1 MQRTILRCSCV
12 PGADQAA
19 RRRSRTVDSSMNY
32 APWSIAGVLALASM
46 SASAGDE
53 LYRVNSRAVGWDSI
67 DLTITETRREGRVS
81 HVTIPRYSDR
91 TSVESRFAMCAFTD
105 MALQRKF
112 AVWVVSEVGD
122 DKVLVGFL
130 TSDNEDIVA
139 TLGPRFASPNL
150 LKASVRAVNRMCG
163 ITVK

>member
-1 MQRTILRCSCV
+1 
-12 PGADQAA
+12 
-19 RRRSRTVDSSMNY
+19 MNY
-32 APWSIAGVLALASM
+32 ALWSIAGVLALACA

-53 LYRVNSRAVGWDSI
+53 LYRVNSKAVGWDSI
-67 DLTITETRREGRVS
+67 DLTITETQRDGRVS

-112 AVWVVSEVGD
+112 AAWVVSEVGN

-130 TSDNEDIVA
+130 TSESEDVVA
-139 TLGPRFASPNL
+139 ALGPRFASPDL

-163 ITVK
+163 IRVK